1 MLEKAAIIA
10 PINNSILYSKEPRIL
25 FKTNNIDSEFVIPYI
40 TLKNE
45 SGIFTFT
52 STRNP
57 DMFNTV
63 SIKGNSSIVFIPK
76 NIIEGENEIS
86 IRLYDGKYFSE
97 ENVITYIYKI
107 PTISIVHSNTIR
119 ITSSLYKELLT
130 MTNNTLK
137 AYDKDLLEISTPI
150 SNKSKI
156 YKNYFSEINNKL
168 YDLTNWINENY
179 SGLNRYR
186 EKKIINIGLIKSSML
201 NDLLLYITHP

>member
-107 PTISIVHSNTIR
+107 PTISIVPSNTIR

-137 AYDKDLLEISTPI
+137 AYGKDSLEISTPI
-150 SNKSKI
+150 SNESKI

>member
-107 PTISIVHSNTIR
+107 PTITIVPSNTIR

-150 SNKSKI
+150 SNESKI